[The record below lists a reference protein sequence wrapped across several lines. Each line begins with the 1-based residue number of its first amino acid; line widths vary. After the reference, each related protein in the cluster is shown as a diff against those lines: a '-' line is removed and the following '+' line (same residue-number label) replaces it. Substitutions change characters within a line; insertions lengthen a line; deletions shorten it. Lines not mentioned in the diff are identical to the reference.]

1 MTILTEFHKSTM
13 GDCYSKFER
22 FNKILMKLLQNSDI
36 LIKLSF
42 SKKKKKILKLLN
54 ETFFFLKKKN
64 LEV

>member
-1 MTILTEFHKSTM
+1 M

-42 SKKKKKILKLLN
+42 SKKKKKKNLKLLN
-54 ETFFFLKKKN
+54 ETFFFFLKKKN

>member
-1 MTILTEFHKSTM
+1 M

-42 SKKKKKILKLLN
+42 SKKKKKKNLKLLN
-54 ETFFFLKKKN
+54 ETFFLKKKN